1 MTALKA
7 HEVARFL
14 ARPDLSEGIFL
25 AYWPDAGL
33 VRETAQRL
41 IRQLSG
47 DDPESAS
54 LVTLEGAEVDADPS
68 LLAVEAATV
77 AMTSGAVADSELP
90 RRKASS

>member
-25 AYWPDAGL
+25 AYGPDAGL

-41 IRQLSG
+41 IRW
-47 DDPESAS
+47 SAG
-54 LVTLEGAEVDADPS
+54 GAFSTMPWP
-68 LLAVEAATV
+68 T
-77 AMTSGAVADSELP
+77 G
-90 RRKASS
+90 